1 MSIYKLIRIIQ
12 YTDTIIKYRIHY
24 WDNIVHVVKDG
35 KDYVVEEWG
44 VVLRPVYDSISKK
57 LIDFIDA

>member
-12 YTDTIIKYRIHY
+12 YTNTLKYRIHY
-24 WDNIVHVVKDG
+24 YDAIVHVIQDG

-44 VVLRPVYDSISKK
+44 VVLRPVFNSTTNK
-57 LIDFIDA
+57 LVGFIDA

>member
-12 YTDTIIKYRIHY
+12 YTDTIKYRIHY
-24 WDNIVHVVKDG
+24 CDNIVHVIKNG

-44 VVLRPVYDSISKK
+44 VILRPVYDSTSKK
-57 LIDFIDA
+57 LIGFIDA